1 MQIPAHWA
9 EARIEG
15 NIGGKKRVIRR
26 FGWSD
31 TSEEDAR
38 LVAERRAAEALRELQ
53 AGRPIAAR
61 EQKLPYGGEGLPIRE
76 QVLAR
81 RGDIVVTRN
90 SYGAH
95 CINVPDVWFA
105 DVDRPPRS
113 ELSTAMA
120 TILVAIAG
128 AVVTALVPGWF
139 GWRVRG
145 CFVLPVAIANG
156 IILRMLGAHVA
167 RRLENTAW
175 RRNAGVERLR
185 SALRSVPDSRFAVYE
200 TPNGWRLLALH
211 RTYDPTGAE
220 AQDLLEHVAS
230 DPAFAQLC
238 RLQACFRARVS
249 GKPWRMGVRGIR
261 PRPGIWPV
269 HPDRRALREAWI
281 GEYET
286 AAVDFAACRFLEEIG
301 TAPVHTRCAEVQR
314 IHDEL
319 SRARGSLPIA

>member
-9 EARIEG
+9 EARVEG
-15 NIGGKKRVIRR
+15 KVAGKKRVIRR

-31 TSEEDAR
+31 ISEDDAR
-38 LVAERRAAEALRELQ
+38 ANAERRAAAAMLDLQ
-53 AGRPIAAR
+53 AGNAVAQR
-61 EQKLPYGGEGLPIRE
+61 EQKLAYGGEGLPIRE

-95 CINVPDVWFA
+95 CLNVPDVWFA
-105 DVDRPPRS
+105 DVDRQPRS
-113 ELSTAMA
+113 QLSTAIA

-128 AVVTALVPGWF
+128 AVVTALLPGWF

-156 IILRMLGAHVA
+156 IVLRVLGAHVA

-175 RRNAGVERLR
+175 RRNVRLERLR

-200 TPNGWRLLALH
+200 TPNGWRLVALH
-211 RTYDPTGAE
+211 RKFDPAGRE
-220 AQDLLEHVAS
+220 AQDLLERVAS
-230 DPAFAQLC
+230 DPAFVQLC

-286 AAVDFAACRFLEEIG
+286 AAVDYAACRFLEEIG
-301 TAPVHTRCAEVQR
+301 TAPVLARCAEVQR
-314 IHDEL
+314 IHDEM
-319 SRARGSLPIA
+319 SRARSSLPLA